1 MKYNFESIQPRHGIN
16 SGKWDEM
23 KRCDPEIE
31 GKDIIPFSVA
41 DMEFEVAPQIVQGLK
56 DYLDRYVLGY
66 SMPSD
71 GFQQAVVN
79 WMARRHNWQVK
90 PEWFLWTAGVVS
102 AFYTAVNVYT
112 QPGECVMLMTPCY
125 YPMYHAITENGRVL
139 VDNPML
145 SVDEVT
151 LTLEYRVIPL
161 YYQALDVVLRVSRE
175 HEKEFRSVYP
185 ATTRLEERALRLL
198 DRAIAGGMIEAYPL
212 KALLEASNNWAT
224 CVIVR
229 PGLFRLVLLE
239 GIGLGCLAP
248 DKTLA
253 WEWMETA
260 AVNND
265 PATFMDDLDRYYD
278 LLADAAENGVAEAR
292 RLMYRIW
299 EPEQIIEED

>member
-1 MKYNFESIQPRHGIN
+1 M
-16 SGKWDEM
+16 
-23 KRCDPEIE
+23 
-31 GKDIIPFSVA
+31 
-41 DMEFEVAPQIVQGLK
+41 
-56 DYLDRYVLGY
+56 
-66 SMPSD
+66 
-71 GFQQAVVN
+71 
-79 WMARRHNWQVK
+79 
-90 PEWFLWTAGVVS
+90 
-102 AFYTAVNVYT
+102 
-112 QPGECVMLMTPCY
+112 
-125 YPMYHAITENGRVL
+125 
-139 VDNPML
+139 
-145 SVDEVT
+145 
-151 LTLEYRVIPL
+151 
-161 YYQALDVVLRVSRE
+161 VLRVSRE

-265 PATFMDDLDRYYD
+265 PATFMDDMDRYYD

-292 RLMYRIW
+292 RLMDRIW